1 MRTLTYVPIIHSEA
15 DLGSLGE
22 SVKERFVSAF
32 GGQQWDKR
40 SASVELMWTGIR
52 NKLLSIPFRWS
63 STRIYQDGLP
73 VCDHELAIVKE
84 LAQKGS
90 QNHALLVELMDR
102 GAILM
107 GTEDPKLLLREYQRI
122 LKLAELA
129 RSPVTEDVALAFKR
143 EGDELLR
150 ERDLYIAKRISTTL
164 KDDERG
170 ILFIGLLHRVDEL
183 FGGDIRV
190 QNLIQNL
197 PLGAEPQR
205 NLKPTEDDHEH

>member
-1 MRTLTYVPIIHSEA
+1 
-15 DLGSLGE
+15 
-22 SVKERFVSAF
+22 
-32 GGQQWDKR
+32 
-40 SASVELMWTGIR
+40 MWTGIR
-52 NKLLSIPFRWS
+52 NKLLTIPFRWA

-90 QNHALLVELMDR
+90 QNHALLVELLDR

-107 GTEDPKLLLREYQRI
+107 GTEDPKLLVREYQRI
-122 LKLAELA
+122 LKLAALA
-129 RSPVTEDVALAFKR
+129 HAPVSEDVALEFKR

-150 ERDLYIAKRISTTL
+150 ERDLYISKRISSTL
-164 KDDERG
+164 GEDERG

-205 NLKPTEDDHEH
+205 NLKPSEGDHEH